1 MVKNVLGLGNA
12 LLDIL
17 IPANNELLQKFDL
30 PKGSMQ
36 LVDEPKRNEVLEATK
51 NLDRTLISGGS
62 AANTIHGLACLGV
75 PSGFIG
81 KIGAD
86 EYGQIF
92 KSDLQKAGIEPVLLT
107 GVAANGTAVTLIT
120 DDSERTFATYLGAAV
135 EQTPEELDA
144 DIFARYAVLHIEGY
158 LLFNHA
164 LIEKA
169 VQLAHEKG
177 LKISL
182 DCASY
187 NVVDAN
193 RDFLLNIIERYVDIV
208 FANEEEARSLTGKEP
223 EEALTIISKLCDI
236 AIVKVGAQGSL
247 IASGNQSVKVGVAPV
262 KRVIDTTGAGD
273 LYASGFLWAYLNGL
287 SLDKCGK
294 AGAITAGRVI
304 EEYGARIA
312 ADRWPALLEEIKL
325 AVQ

>member
-1 MVKNVLGLGNA
+1 MKKNVLGLGNA

-17 IPANNELLQKFDL
+17 IPANDELLQQFNL

-36 LVDEPKRNEVLEATK
+36 LVDESKRNEVLEVTQ
-51 NLDRTLISGGS
+51 NLKRTLISGGS

-86 EYGQIF
+86 EYGKIF
-92 KSDLQKAGIEPVLLT
+92 SNDLMKAGIEPLLLV
-107 GVAANGTAVTLIT
+107 GDDVNGTAVTFIT

-135 EQTPEELDA
+135 EQTPEELNNKD
-144 DIFARYAVLHIEGY
+144 FARYSMLHIEGY
-158 LLFNHA
+158 LVFNHA
-164 LIEKA
+164 LVEKA
-169 VQLAHEKG
+169 VRIARDNG
-177 LKISL
+177 MKISL

-193 RDFLLNIIERYVDIV
+193 RDFLLGIIERYVDIV

-223 EEALTIISKLCDI
+223 EEALKVLSLLCDI
-236 AIVKVGAQGSL
+236 AVVKIGAQGSL
-247 IASGNQSVKVGVAPV
+247 IASGNESVKVGVAPV
-262 KRVIDTTGAGD
+262 KRVLDTTGAGD
-273 LYASGFLWAYLNGL
+273 LYASGFLWAYINGH

-312 ADRWPALLEEIKL
+312 ANRWTELIEEIKV
-325 AVQ
+325 AVN

>member
-223 EEALTIISKLCDI
+223 EEALTIISKLCDV
-236 AIVKVGAQGSL
+236 AVVKVGAQGSL

-287 SLDKCGK
+287 SLEKCGK

>member
-144 DIFARYAVLHIEGY
+144 NIFARYAVLHIEGY

-223 EEALTIISKLCDI
+223 EEALTIISKLCDV
-236 AIVKVGAQGSL
+236 AVVKVGAQGSL

-273 LYASGFLWAYLNGL
+273 LYASGFLWAYLNDL

>member
-92 KSDLQKAGIEPVLLT
+92 RSDLQKAGIEPVLLT

-144 DIFARYAVLHIEGY
+144 NIFARYAVLHIEGY

-223 EEALTIISKLCDI
+223 EEALTIISKLCDV
-236 AIVKVGAQGSL
+236 AVVKVGAQGSL

-287 SLDKCGK
+287 SLEKCGK